1 MNSPARPALTFISIP
16 DWYPMKKQANP
27 QGKSKKMFIP
37 VLVAHVACCG
47 GILLWPIL
55 GSTAITALGGV
66 INSPVIQLG
75 GLILL
80 VAGFVFFLRRI
91 KHKTRVT
98 QQDVQSPAIYASNSD
113 AAGIASLKER

>member
-1 MNSPARPALTFISIP
+1 
-16 DWYPMKKQANP
+16 
-27 QGKSKKMFIP
+27 MFIP